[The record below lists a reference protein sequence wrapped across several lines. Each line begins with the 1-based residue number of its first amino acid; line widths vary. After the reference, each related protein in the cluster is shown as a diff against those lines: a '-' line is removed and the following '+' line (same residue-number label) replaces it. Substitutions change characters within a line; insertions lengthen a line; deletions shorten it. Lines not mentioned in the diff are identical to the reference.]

1 MGRPPVSVNADVALY
16 LPKQLNRRLR
26 KLPPEIRELTTSF
39 YAKFNEDFRRNA
51 IHLEPIKQAKDRRIR
66 TARLN
71 QAWRAILLQA
81 DDNEFVLLDVAPH
94 DEAYRRIKVIS
105 WGVNPTFANFE
116 VSYLDELESAAQS
129 AAAGPATAVSPDGP
143 GVLDPYTDAQLID
156 LGIRPELLPALR
168 PLVAEEQILALAE
181 GLDDRIAQ
189 IVVDLAVGVDY
200 DIVME
205 KITRPGA
212 SRDDIDVSDIV
223 AALRNPASQVTSTD
237 AAVAKMIDADFQSW
251 QLFLHPDQRRLVD
264 NSYSGPARVS
274 GGPGTGKTVVALHRT
289 AKLARA
295 LPVGSDDRILLTTYN
310 KRLKSDLERRLSAL
324 LDGEARARVDVF
336 NIDSLALNIA
346 NKLTGERRRPVWN
359 ESELRDYWQRVL
371 DDEGETGFDAAFL
384 LAEWQE
390 VVLAGFITSKSVY
403 LAADRP
409 GRGSRLGKA
418 QRTRIWE
425 LVERFQALLT
435 AENAWSGEQICMAA
449 ALAEGARAWTG
460 KRRYRHVIVDEAQD
474 LSAVHWR
481 LLRALCPETADDM
494 FIAGDNFQRIYRKP
508 MRMAPFGIDIQGR
521 SRNLV
526 LSYRT
531 TRQILGR
538 AMRIM
543 SEAGSDAVDE
553 EFTDLSGY
561 RSVVSGA
568 EPRFVARE
576 DERSELRAA
585 VEQVRR
591 WVELGAERRS
601 IAVCM
606 PNGSAIQRYVDALKS
621 TGIPAQAIKDEIP
634 DDDAV
639 HVTTINGL
647 KGTEYRCIAL
657 VGVGADRYPRQFAV
671 KLADSDPEAYA
682 AALER
687 ERNLLFVAFT
697 RACRELT
704 VIWSGEPS
712 PLLRR

>member
-1 MGRPPVSVNADVALY
+1 VSGNVDVALY

-39 YAKFNEDFRRNA
+39 YSKFNEDFRRNA
-51 IHLEPIKQAKDRRIR
+51 IHLEPIRQAKDRRLR

-81 DDNEFVLLDVAPH
+81 DDQEFVLLDVAPH

-116 VSYLDELESAAQS
+116 VSYLDELQAPTQAGESGAAS
-129 AAAGPATAVSPDGP
+129 AGTADRP
-143 GVLDPYTDAQLID
+143 GILDPYTDVQLTD

-168 PLVAEEQILALAE
+168 PLASEDDALALAE

-189 IVVDLAVGVDY
+189 IVVDLASGVGY
-200 DIVME
+200 DTVME
-205 KITRPGA
+205 QITRPGA
-212 SRDDIDVSDIV
+212 SSDRIDISDIA
-223 AALRNPASQVTSTD
+223 AALKNPASQVTSTD
-237 AAVAKMIDADFQSW
+237 AAVAKMLDADFESW
-251 QLFLHPDQRRLVD
+251 QLFLHPDQRKLVD
-264 NSYSGPARVS
+264 NSFNGPARVA

-289 AKLARA
+289 ARLARA
-295 LPVGSDDRILLTTYN
+295 LSVGSDERILLTTYN
-310 KRLKSDLERRLSAL
+310 KRLKSDLERRLAKL
-324 LDGEARARVDVF
+324 LDGAALARVDVV
-336 NIDSLALNIA
+336 NIDRLAHDIA
-346 NKLTGERRRPVWN
+346 KELTGERRRPVW
-359 ESELRDYWQRVL
+359 SDKELLAFWQRVL
-371 DDEGETGFDAAFL
+371 DEEGESGFDARFML
-384 LAEWQE
+384 DEWNE
-390 VVLAGFITSKSVY
+390 VVLAGFITAKTAY
-403 LAADRP
+403 LNAERP
-409 GRGSRLGKA
+409 GRGTRLGKA
-418 QRTRIWE
+418 QRARVWE
-425 LVERFQALLT
+425 LVERFQSLLT
-435 AENAWSGEQICMAA
+435 AENVWSGQQISMAA

-460 KRRYRHVIVDEAQD
+460 KRRYRHIVVDEAQD

-481 LLRALCPETADDM
+481 LLRALCPETTDDL

-521 SRNLV
+521 SRNLT

-531 TRQILGR
+531 TRQILGK
-538 AMRIM
+538 AMQIM
-543 SEAGSDAVDE
+543 TEAESDDTDE
-553 EFTDLSGY
+553 AFTDLSGY

-568 EPRFVARE
+568 EPRFLARD

-591 WVELGAERRS
+591 WIDQGAEMSS

-606 PNGSAIQRYVDALKS
+606 PNATPIQHYVDALKS
-621 TGIPAQAIKDEIP
+621 SGVPAQAIKDDIP
-634 DDDAV
+634 DADTV

-657 VGVGADRYPRQFAV
+657 VGVGADRYPRKFAAE
-671 KLADSDPEAYA
+671 LAATDPVAYEL
-682 AALER
+682 ALER